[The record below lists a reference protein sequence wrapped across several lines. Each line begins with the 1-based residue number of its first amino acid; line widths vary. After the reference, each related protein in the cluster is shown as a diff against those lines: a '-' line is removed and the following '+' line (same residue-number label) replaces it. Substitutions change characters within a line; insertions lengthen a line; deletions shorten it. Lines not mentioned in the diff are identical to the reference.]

1 MTKQKQI
8 EEEKPDP
15 KAILKIFKESF
26 KEDEYFTVD
35 PEISGIES
43 FMMEYAE
50 HPDRVKEFFNV
61 IAESIS
67 VEKLIKE
74 SGIDLKKEKELG
86 EERIKEV
93 LEVFKKQ
100 IEVNEELAKAINNL
114 NKNIEIIEIFNENFQ
129 QSSQMK
135 SKKEKIDKNIFDID
149 IPSDFWDDILLE
161 EDFDDDNY

>member
-86 EERIKEV
+86 
-93 LEVFKKQ
+93 
-100 IEVNEELAKAINNL
+100 VNELAKQADTSRP
-114 NKNIEIIEIFNENFQ
+114 Q
-129 QSSQMK
+129 
-135 SKKEKIDKNIFDID
+135 
-149 IPSDFWDDILLE
+149 
-161 EDFDDDNY
+161 